1 MDLRSF
7 NLTESQIL
15 MGKQFLGYQPF
26 IISDN
31 VQTGNGYACVYGEG
45 SPVVMEKDNVSEDE
59 WGKFTE
65 ANARMRK
72 MYDDWIDAICAIV
85 DDLSG
90 LSVVDT
96 GCNSG
101 YFLYRF
107 WERGIRKCVGYDR
120 SDMTAAINLLNRITG
135 YKIRFVHE
143 PYNPLTHKIK
153 GCDKYDITV
162 SSAIM
167 CHLSD
172 PLYYISFLGSITR
185 KALLLHTSVS
195 EEKRYIVSYG
205 KPNRY
210 YKEDPFPVCF
220 DNDVTLSRGLL
231 FESLRLAGFR
241 HIQEVEYNPE
251 WLLWKWFRSQKVL
264 IALKEARVPDAA
276 RTWNIS
282 YHRRERLKHTVY
294 SVLGSKRFAT
304 FTEFVKSRPRL
315 KSFIERIMG
324 IIRIYRKPVW

>member
-1 MDLRSF
+1 MDLRRF
-7 NLTESQIL
+7 NLTKEQVL
-15 MGKQFLGYQPF
+15 EAKQFLGYQPF

-72 MYDDWIDAICAIV
+72 MYDDWIDATCAV
-85 DDLSG
+85 VGDLSN

-96 GCNSG
+96 ACNEG

-120 SDMTAAINLLNRITG
+120 GDMTPAINLLNQITG

-153 GCDKYDITV
+153 DCDKYDIAV

-172 PLYYISFLGSITR
+172 PLYYISFLASITR
-185 KALLLHTSVS
+185 KALLLHTRVS
-195 EEKRYIVSYG
+195 EEDGYIVSYG
-205 KPNRY
+205 KANKY

-220 DNDVTLSRGLL
+220 DNDVTISRGLF
-231 FESLRLAGFR
+231 FESLRLAGFA
-241 HIQEVEYNPE
+241 HIQEMEYSDE
-251 WLLWKWFRSQKVL
+251 WLPWDWYRWQKPL
-264 IALKEARVPDAA
+264 IALKGESVADAA
-276 RTWNIS
+276 RTWNIN
-282 YHRRERLKHTVY
+282 YRRRERLRHTVY
-294 SVLGSKRFAT
+294 SALGPKRFVILR
-304 FTEFVKSRPRL
+304 EFVKSRPRL
-315 KSFIERIMG
+315 KSFLFRILG
-324 IIRIYRKPVW
+324 IR